1 MNYITLHFVL
11 LTSLILL
18 RNDPFGCNISWSSD
32 LAFINSLTG
41 ALTVFTNVLGISCN
55 VLICGCKSGCNTDC
69 KKLFPIKC
77 GNLVIVFRAGC
88 KMEFKCGG
96 IGSGGICGNG
106 GICGRGICGKEAPT
120 IESDEVV
127 FESCSFISKSVLVL
141 IVGVLVFSVSL
152 SSLFES
158 QSLTK
163 CA

>member
-18 RNDPFGCNISWSSD
+18 RNDPFGCNMSWSSD

-69 KKLFPIKC
+69 KKLFPSKC
-77 GNLVIVFRAGC
+77 GNLLIVFKAGC
-88 KMEFKCGG
+88 IMEFKCGG
-96 IGSGGICGNG
+96 IGSGGICGTG
-106 GICGRGICGKEAPT
+106 GICGGGICGKGAPT

-127 FESCSFISKSVLVL
+127 FESCSFISKSVLDL
-141 IVGVLVFSVSL
+141 IVGLLVFSVSL